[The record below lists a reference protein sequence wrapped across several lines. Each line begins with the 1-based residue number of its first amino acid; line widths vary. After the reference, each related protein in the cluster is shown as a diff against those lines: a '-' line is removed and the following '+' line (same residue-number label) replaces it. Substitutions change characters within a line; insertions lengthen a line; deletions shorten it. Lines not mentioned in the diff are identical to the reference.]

1 MSAPRCHSVPN
12 VKRAYGAY
20 ILSYPFA
27 SSPPLF
33 DSFPSSSIS
42 SKCARL
48 RLLPLTSLSPTS
60 ISSLFTQRC
69 ACVHALGRNPLIYM
83 RFFSFRKEK

>member
-1 MSAPRCHSVPN
+1 MSGRVPN

-20 ILSYPFA
+20 DLSPPFA
-27 SSPPLF
+27 SFPLLF
-33 DSFPSSSIS
+33 YSFPGSSIS
-42 SKCARL
+42 IKCARM
-48 RLLPLTSLSPTS
+48 RLLPLSSFSPTS

-69 ACVHALGRNPLIYM
+69 ACVHALWRNPLIYL